1 MVLRPDNFTEQAQ
14 QVISRSQEL
23 VHNYQHTQWDCEHM
37 LLALISIEAGVPV
50 KILEELGVSPE
61 AMKTRLHSSLEE
73 SPKVVQGSQQIY
85 ATPRVQRLLENAKE
99 ESRRLNDQFISVD
112 HLFIAAAME
121 SQGETHTI
129 FTEFGINSDM
139 IYQALLKIRGSH
151 RVDDPRAESKYRA
164 LEKYSIDLTQ
174 LAQDG
179 KLDPVIGRDHEIRQ
193 VMQTLTR
200 RKKNNPVIIGEAGVG
215 KTSIAEGLASLI
227 NSGDVP
233 TGLKGRKVIALDMGA
248 LVAGSKFRGEFEERL
263 KSVMDEVSQAQREI
277 ILFLD
282 EIHTMVGAGAAEGGI
297 DASNLLKPALARG
310 ELQAIGATTLDEY
323 RQHIEKDSALE
334 RRFQPVYL
342 EEPTV
347 DDTIEILKALRPR
360 YEAHHKVAIDDSALS
375 AAARLSDR
383 YITDRQLPDKAID
396 FIDEAASKIRIDVE
410 TPPGPL
416 QSLKRRMAHISD
428 QEASSAE
435 RADYET
441 AANLK
446 MERLALETEYAQE
459 TKRLS
464 YEPKTDLI
472 VTDTDIAE
480 LVSNWTGIP
489 AGKLMQNESQR
500 LINMEAFL
508 QQRVVGQTEAISA
521 VSEAIR
527 RSRSGLSDP
536 RRPMGSFI
544 FLGPTGVGKTELSK
558 ALAGF
563 LFDNDINLLRVDM
576 SEYME
581 KHTVSRLIGS
591 PPGYVG
597 YEESGQLTEA
607 VRRRPYRVIL
617 FDEIEKAH
625 PDVLNL
631 LLQVLD
637 DGRLTDGHGR
647 TIDFRNT
654 LIIMTSNLGTS
665 DYGRQRFGFRSDDH
679 DSESEQTRLRESVND
694 ALKKTFR
701 PEFLNRIEDTITFHP
716 LSQEDIVQIV
726 ELMTYDLQN
735 RLDDLGISFEL
746 TPGAQQWLATDG
758 FDPVYGARPLRRSL
772 QRHLEN
778 PISKRILS
786 GDITYG
792 DNLCISENNGM
803 LEISKSPSKA
813 NLISI

>member
-1 MVLRPDNFTEQAQ
+1 
-14 QVISRSQEL
+14 
-23 VHNYQHTQWDCEHM
+23 
-37 LLALISIEAGVPV
+37 
-50 KILEELGVSPE
+50 
-61 AMKTRLHSSLEE
+61 
-73 SPKVVQGSQQIY
+73 
-85 ATPRVQRLLENAKE
+85 
-99 ESRRLNDQFISVD
+99 
-112 HLFIAAAME
+112 
-121 SQGETHTI
+121 
-129 FTEFGINSDM
+129 
-139 IYQALLKIRGSH
+139 
-151 RVDDPRAESKYRA
+151 
-164 LEKYSIDLTQ
+164 
-174 LAQDG
+174 
-179 KLDPVIGRDHEIRQ
+179 
-193 VMQTLTR
+193 
-200 RKKNNPVIIGEAGVG
+200 
-215 KTSIAEGLASLI
+215 
-227 NSGDVP
+227 
-233 TGLKGRKVIALDMGA
+233 
-248 LVAGSKFRGEFEERL
+248 
-263 KSVMDEVSQAQREI
+263 
-277 ILFLD
+277 
-282 EIHTMVGAGAAEGGI
+282 
-297 DASNLLKPALARG
+297 
-310 ELQAIGATTLDEY
+310 
-323 RQHIEKDSALE
+323 
-334 RRFQPVYL
+334 
-342 EEPTV
+342 
-347 DDTIEILKALRPR
+347 
-360 YEAHHKVAIDDSALS
+360 
-375 AAARLSDR
+375 
-383 YITDRQLPDKAID
+383 
-396 FIDEAASKIRIDVE
+396 
-410 TPPGPL
+410 
-416 QSLKRRMAHISD
+416 
-428 QEASSAE
+428 
-435 RADYET
+435 
-441 AANLK
+441 
-446 MERLALETEYAQE
+446 
-459 TKRLS
+459 
-464 YEPKTDLI
+464 
-472 VTDTDIAE
+472 
-480 LVSNWTGIP
+480 
-489 AGKLMQNESQR
+489 
-500 LINMEAFL
+500 MEAFL

-563 LFDNDINLLRVDM
+563 LFDNDTNLLRVDM

-746 TPGAQQWLATDG
+746 TPGAKQWLATDG

>member
-1 MVLRPDNFTEQAQ
+1 MR
-14 QVISRSQEL
+14 
-23 VHNYQHTQWDCEHM
+23 
-37 LLALISIEAGVPV
+37 
-50 KILEELGVSPE
+50 
-61 AMKTRLHSSLEE
+61 
-73 SPKVVQGSQQIY
+73 
-85 ATPRVQRLLENAKE
+85 
-99 ESRRLNDQFISVD
+99 
-112 HLFIAAAME
+112 
-121 SQGETHTI
+121 
-129 FTEFGINSDM
+129 
-139 IYQALLKIRGSH
+139 
-151 RVDDPRAESKYRA
+151 
-164 LEKYSIDLTQ
+164 
-174 LAQDG
+174 
-179 KLDPVIGRDHEIRQ
+179 
-193 VMQTLTR
+193 
-200 RKKNNPVIIGEAGVG
+200 
-215 KTSIAEGLASLI
+215 
-227 NSGDVP
+227 
-233 TGLKGRKVIALDMGA
+233 
-248 LVAGSKFRGEFEERL
+248 
-263 KSVMDEVSQAQREI
+263 
-277 ILFLD
+277 
-282 EIHTMVGAGAAEGGI
+282 
-297 DASNLLKPALARG
+297 
-310 ELQAIGATTLDEY
+310 
-323 RQHIEKDSALE
+323 
-334 RRFQPVYL
+334 
-342 EEPTV
+342 
-347 DDTIEILKALRPR
+347 
-360 YEAHHKVAIDDSALS
+360 
-375 AAARLSDR
+375 
-383 YITDRQLPDKAID
+383 TDRQLPDKAID

-416 QSLKRRMAHISD
+416 QSLKRRMAHILD
-428 QEASSAE
+428 QESSSAE
-435 RADYET
+435 RSDYEA

-446 MERLALETEYAQE
+446 MERLALETQYSQE
-459 TKRLS
+459 TERLS

-472 VTDTDIAE
+472 VTDTDIAD

-489 AGKLMQNESQR
+489 AGKLLQNESQR

-527 RSRSGLSDP
+527 RSRSGLNDP

-563 LFDNDINLLRVDM
+563 LFDNDANLLRIDM

-597 YEESGQLTEA
+597 YDDSGQLTEA

-665 DYGRQRFGFRSDDH
+665 DYGRQRFGFRSDDN
-679 DSESEQTRLRESVND
+679 DSQSEHERMRESVHD

-726 ELMTYDLQN
+726 ELMTYDLQE
-735 RLDDLGISFEL
+735 RLNELGISFEL
-746 TPGAQQWLATDG
+746 TPEAKQWLATDG
-758 FDPVYGARPLRRSL
+758 FDPIYGARPLRRSL

-778 PISKRILS
+778 PLSKSILS
-786 GDITYG
+786 GAVKRG
-792 DNLCISENNGM
+792 DALCISELDGT
-803 LEISKSPSKA
+803 LDISKGHPEPD
-813 NLISI
+813 LISI

>member
-1 MVLRPDNFTEQAQ
+1 
-14 QVISRSQEL
+14 
-23 VHNYQHTQWDCEHM
+23 
-37 LLALISIEAGVPV
+37 
-50 KILEELGVSPE
+50 
-61 AMKTRLHSSLEE
+61 
-73 SPKVVQGSQQIY
+73 
-85 ATPRVQRLLENAKE
+85 
-99 ESRRLNDQFISVD
+99 
-112 HLFIAAAME
+112 
-121 SQGETHTI
+121 
-129 FTEFGINSDM
+129 
-139 IYQALLKIRGSH
+139 
-151 RVDDPRAESKYRA
+151 
-164 LEKYSIDLTQ
+164 
-174 LAQDG
+174 
-179 KLDPVIGRDHEIRQ
+179 
-193 VMQTLTR
+193 
-200 RKKNNPVIIGEAGVG
+200 
-215 KTSIAEGLASLI
+215 
-227 NSGDVP
+227 
-233 TGLKGRKVIALDMGA
+233 
-248 LVAGSKFRGEFEERL
+248 
-263 KSVMDEVSQAQREI
+263 
-277 ILFLD
+277 
-282 EIHTMVGAGAAEGGI
+282 
-297 DASNLLKPALARG
+297 
-310 ELQAIGATTLDEY
+310 
-323 RQHIEKDSALE
+323 
-334 RRFQPVYL
+334 
-342 EEPTV
+342 
-347 DDTIEILKALRPR
+347 
-360 YEAHHKVAIDDSALS
+360 
-375 AAARLSDR
+375 
-383 YITDRQLPDKAID
+383 
-396 FIDEAASKIRIDVE
+396 
-410 TPPGPL
+410 
-416 QSLKRRMAHISD
+416 MAHISD

-446 MERLALETEYAQE
+446 MERLALETQYSQE

-563 LFDNDINLLRVDM
+563 LFDNDTNLLRVDM